1 VALDTPLVVRS
12 LVIYQVF
19 PRNHGPSGRLADVT
33 ADIPRI
39 AALGVDVLYLMP
51 IHPIGDVGRKG
62 TLGSPY
68 AIRDHRAIK
77 PELGTDA
84 DFDERCP
91 RAGLSGAGR
100 SRRRRA
106 GPAPPAWR

>member
-1 VALDTPLVVRS
+1 VALDTPLDVRS

-51 IHPIGDVGRKG
+51 IHPIGEVGRKG

-68 AIRDHRAIK
+68 AIRDHRAIN